1 MAATKTGSHQGK
13 FVNER
18 QLLYGTR
25 PEIVE
30 AICNQNF
37 DWRFHGKNAIVN
49 GEGSY
54 FALNSSYTAIA
65 TLRKI
70 PKGL

>member
-1 MAATKTGSHQGK
+1 MAAAKTGSRQGK

-18 QLLYGTR
+18 QLLYGTS

-37 DWRFHGKNAIVN
+37 DCGVFMGRTQLFTEKEAI
-49 GEGSY
+49 
-54 FALNSSYTAIA
+54 LH
-65 TLRKI
+65 
-70 PKGL
+70 